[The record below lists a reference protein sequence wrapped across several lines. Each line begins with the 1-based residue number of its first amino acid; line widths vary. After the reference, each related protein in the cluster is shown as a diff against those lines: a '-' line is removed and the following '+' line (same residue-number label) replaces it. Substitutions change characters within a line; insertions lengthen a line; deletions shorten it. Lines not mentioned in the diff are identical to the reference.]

1 LGQRTLRDGQ
11 PRWSVAQ
18 VMKVN
23 RPAALLARRR
33 GEHSILT
40 EAPVWRLFAML
51 GLGILAAIGLLV
63 IDGADRAAY
72 LLFGITA
79 SMLALVA
86 LGVSSRLRVIAWNKA
101 VRAAVVDSALD
112 SVITID
118 RRGKVLE
125 FNPAATATFG
135 YSREDA
141 VGRDL
146 ADLII
151 PPSLRD
157 KHRQGLARLDQG
169 ESDRILGRRI
179 ELTGLRADGSEFPV
193 ELTVTRI
200 SAKPPMYAGH
210 VRDISDRREHG
221 RQRELLSAIVQSSTD
236 AIISTTPDGIV
247 TSWNPGAERAYGL
260 SSTEA
265 CGKPLGD
272 LIVPPHIAGDERGI
286 INQVLA
292 GESVELHETER
303 LRTDGR
309 VLHVAVSAAPI
320 KDSDGGIA
328 GVSLIERDITERK
341 RRELEMLHDV
351 EEYNWLQ
358 RIRKALDED
367 LFHLYAQP
375 IIDLRT
381 GEVSREEILI
391 RMGGDR
397 GDADIILPGEFL
409 PTAEK
414 FDLVGD
420 IDRWVMRN
428 VMPLLSAGR
437 NLSVNV
443 SGRSIGDPAIT
454 KSVESLLK
462 AHGADPARL
471 TIEITET
478 AAVRDLHAARVFADR
493 LERLGCGLALDD
505 FGTGYGSFTYLKHI
519 PVQYMKIDLQFI
531 RDLVHTRSDQ
541 RVVRSMIGVAKSF
554 GVKTIAEGIENP
566 DTLELLKVFG
576 IDYGQGFHIGRPVP
590 ALSQEVASKV
600 TPERRVGVA
609 PT

>member
-1 LGQRTLRDGQ
+1 
-11 PRWSVAQ
+11 
-18 VMKVN
+18 MKLN

-33 GEHSILT
+33 GEHSIFT
-40 EAPVWRLFAML
+40 EASVWRLFAML
-51 GLGILAAIGLLV
+51 GLGMVTAICLLIV
-63 IDGADRAAY
+63 DGADRAAY
-72 LLFGITA
+72 LLFAVTA
-79 SMLALVA
+79 SMIALVA
-86 LGVSSRLRVIAWNKA
+86 VGVSSRIRVIAWNKA

-118 RRGKVLE
+118 RHGKVLE

-135 YSREDA
+135 YAAEEA

-157 KHRQGLARLDQG
+157 GHRQGLARLNQG
-169 ESDRILGRRI
+169 ESSRILGRRI

-193 ELTVTRI
+193 ELTVTRL
-200 SAKPPMYAGH
+200 SANPPMYAGH

-236 AIISTTPDGIV
+236 AIISTTPEGIV

-260 SSTEA
+260 SSAET

-292 GESVELHETER
+292 GENVELHETER
-303 LRTDGR
+303 VRTDGR

-320 KDSDGGIA
+320 RDSDGGIA
-328 GVSLIERDITERK
+328 GISLIERDITERK

-367 LFHLYAQP
+367 LFCLYAQP

-381 GEVSREEILI
+381 GDVALEEILI
-391 RMGGDR
+391 RMRGHR
-397 GDADIILPGEFL
+397 GDGDLILPGEFL

-420 IDRWVMRN
+420 IDRWVVRN
-428 VMPLLSAGR
+428 VMPFLSTGR
-437 NLSVNV
+437 NLSVNL

-454 KSVESLLK
+454 KSIQSMLK
-462 AHGADPARL
+462 VHGADPARL

-478 AAVRDLHAARVFADR
+478 AAVRDLQAARVFADR

-519 PVQYMKIDLQFI
+519 PVQYMKIDIQFI
-531 RDLVHTRSDQ
+531 RDLVHGRSDR

-554 GVKTIAEGIENP
+554 GIKTIAEGIEKAE
-566 DTLELLKVFG
+566 TLDLLRLFG
-576 IDYGQGFHIGRPVP
+576 INYGQGSHIGRPVP
-590 ALSQEVASKV
+590 AVSQTAASEV
-600 TPERRVGVA
+600 TPEHRVGA
-609 PT
+609 ARA